1 MIFKRFIFFLLLL
14 TNAFLIL
21 WYSVEREDREYDSWN
36 SYAPVDAADTLQS
49 ALLDIIRLHGIEER
63 NIRQRDIQPGIRSE
77 VRVTVPR
84 DISMTVLNFE
94 IHRAVRALGYSVGAR
109 EDSRTGNVS
118 IHIRDDRGIVLT
130 VHIIRN

>member
-1 MIFKRFIFFLLLL
+1 MFKRFIFFLLLL
-14 TNAFLIL
+14 TNASLFL
-21 WYSVEREDREYDSWN
+21 WYFVEREDREYDTGN
-36 SYAPVDAADTLQS
+36 AYVPVDAADTLQS
-49 ALLDIIRLHGIEER
+49 VLLDIMRSHRIEER
-63 NIRQRDIQPGIRSE
+63 NIRRRVIQPGIRTE

-94 IHRAVRALGYSVGAR
+94 IHRAVRALGYSVSAR

-118 IHIRDDRGIVLT
+118 IHVRDVQVIIMS